1 MKKQKHT
8 SYTSL
13 MRTVL
18 AYRMDKDL
26 QLFLLKN
33 TSDLLKKVKPFED
46 DEISESMTELIVTID
61 KAREKYRKNVSSE
74 IRRYRNR
81 FLKCRKVSA

>member
-1 MKKQKHT
+1 MRKKK
-8 SYTSL
+8 YTSL
-13 MRTVL
+13 SSLNRTVL
-18 AYRMDKDL
+18 AYRMDKEL

-33 TSDLLKKVKPFED
+33 TADLLKNVKPFED

-61 KAREKYRKNVSSE
+61 KAREKYRKNVCSE

-81 FLKCRKVSA
+81 FLKCRKAS